1 MNLGL
6 SHLCI
11 SEENEKEVFQTMS
24 DLDINNLE
32 IVFSKINSWQNIT
45 DKDVTTF
52 RKKLLSFGI
61 ESKTTQSLLFGV
73 DIISFSDQAFVK
85 QMIKVIETSKKIG
98 VHTLVLGS
106 PSQRKKTEDYR
117 EKISK
122 NFQYID
128 RVLIENDV
136 MLCVEP
142 NTKIY
147 GGEYFFDVHEIVS
160 WIIEN
165 KFSNIKTMIDT
176 HNSLLEERNYLDE
189 FIDFKDFIYHIHIS
203 EPNLGNFSKSE
214 LHQSFAHLLKVER
227 YNHMVTYEV
236 KSNPNLIESI
246 QLFHQTYS

>member
-11 SEENEKEVFQTMS
+11 SEENQKEIFQTMS
-24 DLDINNLE
+24 DLNINNLE

-45 DKDVTTF
+45 DEDITF
-52 RKKLLSFGI
+52 FKEKLLSLGI
-61 ESKTTQSLLFGV
+61 DSKTTQSLLFGV
-73 DIISFSDQAFVK
+73 DITSFSDHSFVN

-106 PSQRKKTEDYR
+106 PSQRKRTEDYQ

-128 RVLIENDV
+128 KVLIENGV

-147 GGEYFFDVHEIVS
+147 GGEYFFDVHEIVT

-176 HNSLLEERNYLDE
+176 HNSLLEEKNYLDE
-189 FIDFKDFIYHIHIS
+189 FVEFKDFIHHIHVS
-203 EPNLGNFSKSE
+203 EPNLNNFSKSE
-214 LHQSFAHLLKVER
+214 LHQSFANLLKVEG
-227 YNHMVTYEV
+227 YNHMITYEV